1 MYCLKCGNETENEQV
16 FCQRCLDVME
26 QYPVKPGTIARI
38 PHRNSNAAL
47 KKQNRRKTHNLEDQ
61 VIRLR
66 VTVRTLLAIL
76 GAVLV
81 VLGIFVWLYFNMLD
95 NLAEVPEFSKG
106 TNYQV
111 VERETTP

>member
-38 PHRNSNAAL
+38 PHRSSNASS
-47 KKQNRRKTHNLEDQ
+47 KKQNRRKIHSMEDQ

-66 VTVRTLLAIL
+66 VTVRTLLAVL
-76 GAVLV
+76 GAALV
-81 VLGIFVWLYFNMLD
+81 VLGIFVWLYFDALGK
-95 NLAEVPEFSKG
+95 LSEAPESSKG

-111 VERETTP
+111 VDQETTP

>member
-38 PHRNSNAAL
+38 PHRSNNVGA
-47 KKQNRRKTHNLEDQ
+47 KKQNRRKAHNLEDQ

-66 VTVRTLLAIL
+66 VAARTLLAIL
-76 GAVLV
+76 GATLI
-81 VLGIFVWLYFNMLD
+81 VLGIFAWLYFDALNKLSE
-95 NLAEVPEFSKG
+95 APESSKG

-111 VERETTP
+111 VDQETTP

>member
-16 FCQRCLDVME
+16 FCQRCLDRME

-38 PHRNSNAAL
+38 PHRSTNTAL
-47 KKQNRRKTHNLEDQ
+47 KKQNRRKAHSLEDQ

-66 VTVRTLLAIL
+66 VAIRTMLTIL
-76 GAVLV
+76 GAALV
-81 VLGIFVWLYFNMLD
+81 VLGIFAWLYFDALNKLSEM
-95 NLAEVPEFSKG
+95 PESSKG

-111 VERETTP
+111 VDQTTTP